1 MGAFGI
7 FLIGTILAVAGVSY
21 GLYAVGVGATWI
33 VVADLIIVGIAVASG
48 AGLTKRRNADTTNV
62 NVDAGDNSG
71 ASS

>member
-21 GLYAVGVGATWI
+21 GLYAIGVGTTWI

-48 AGLTKRRNADTTNV
+48 AGLTKRKKSDTTNV
-62 NVDAGDNSG
+62 NVEASDSSSG
-71 ASS
+71 S

>member
-21 GLYAVGVGATWI
+21 GLYAVGVGTTWI

-48 AGLTKRRNADTTNV
+48 AGLTKRRKDDTTQV
-62 NVDAGDNSG
+62 YVEASDSSSG
-71 ASS
+71 H